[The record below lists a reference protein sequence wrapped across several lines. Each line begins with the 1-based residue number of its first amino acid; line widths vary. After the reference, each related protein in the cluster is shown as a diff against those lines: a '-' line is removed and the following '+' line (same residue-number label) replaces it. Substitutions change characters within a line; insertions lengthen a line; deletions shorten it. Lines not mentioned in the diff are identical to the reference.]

1 MTMPISAQNQH
12 RNDLAKQTID
22 ASMLNPDAKADL
34 DEVLDTTLRGT
45 NGLEP
50 SEKLDAVA
58 DNLYQVARLMCIH
71 IAETPRV
78 SSWKDVVI
86 QCRREIAAIAIGL
99 GVPLVALFAL
109 RPQIALALENLFKR

>member
-1 MTMPISAQNQH
+1 MAITAQNQH

-22 ASMLNPDAKADL
+22 ASALNPDAKADL
-34 DEVLDTTLRGT
+34 DEVLDTTLQGT

-50 SEKLDAVA
+50 SAKLDAVA

-71 IAETPRV
+71 IAESPRV
-78 SSWKDVVI
+78 ASWKDVVI
-86 QCRREIAAIAIGL
+86 QCRREIAAVAIGL

-109 RPQIALALENLFKR
+109 RPQIVLALEHLLKR